1 MLILKQLEP
10 YPHKTLD
17 EVLKLYEKELLSE
30 NLVKLKINFSSL
42 IERFERENINIIEF
56 ASKKPLRD
64 KINIITNKLLEYVTE
79 DGLTTAT
86 EPQS

>member
-17 EVLKLYEKELLSE
+17 EVIKLFEKGLLDE
-30 NLVKLKINFSSL
+30 KLVKLKINFNTL
-42 IERFERENINIIEF
+42 VDRFERENINIIEF

-64 KINIITNKLLEYVTE
+64 KINIITNKLLDYVTE
-79 DGLTTAT
+79 DGLTAAT

>member
-10 YPHKTLD
+10 YPHKTLGEVIELFEKGLLD
-17 EVLKLYEKELLSE
+17 EK
-30 NLVKLKINFSSL
+30 LVKLKINFNTL
-42 IERFERENINIIEF
+42 VDRFERENINIIEF

-86 EPQS
+86 EP

>member
-1 MLILKQLEP
+1 MQMKFLI
-10 YPHKTLD
+10 
-17 EVLKLYEKELLSE
+17 KLFEKELLDE
-30 NLVKLKINFSSL
+30 KLVKLKINFNTL
-42 IERFERENINIIEF
+42 VDRFERENINIIEF

-79 DGLTTAT
+79 DGFTTAT